1 MPISAVLFDKDGTF
15 VDFHK
20 TWAPAAHVVLQSL
33 SEGDAALL
41 ASLAEAVHF
50 DLADRTFRDTS
61 PFIAAS
67 NREIAAIWA
76 PLLRAIDIDGLSES
90 LSRQL
95 REASIAMLAP
105 IGRPADVFLAL
116 ARRGLRL
123 GIATNDAE
131 ATARQQAEALEILV
145 HIDFVA
151 GYDSGWG
158 GKPDPGMVHAFA
170 DHLAIPEREIAL
182 VGDSRHDLEAAR
194 RAGALAIAVLSGPAG
209 RPELE
214 PHADHVIA
222 SIDAL
227 PALIDELRRVAGPLQ
242 HRMSP

>member
-33 SEGDAALL
+33 SKGDAALL

-50 DLADRTFRDTS
+50 DLGDMSFRDTS
-61 PFIAAS
+61 PFIAGS

-76 PLLRAIDIDGLSES
+76 PLLQVIDIDGLCES
-90 LSRQL
+90 VSRQL
-95 REASIAMLAP
+95 GEACIAMLAP
-105 IGRPADVFLAL
+105 IGRPAEVFLAL

-131 ATARQQAEALEILV
+131 ATARRQAEALELLV

-151 GYDSGWG
+151 GFDSGWG
-158 GKPDPGMVHAFA
+158 GKPGPGMVHAFA
-170 DHLAIPEREIAL
+170 DHLAIPEGEIAL
-182 VGDSRHDLEAAR
+182 VGDSTHDLEAAR
-194 RAGALAIAVLSGPAG
+194 RAGAVAIAVLSGPAG
-209 RPELE
+209 RLDLE
-214 PHADHVIA
+214 PHADHVIL

-227 PALIDELRRVAGPLQ
+227 PALIDQLRDLEGSLQ
-242 HRMSP
+242 QRTSP